1 MRYLHIGGCILFFS
15 CIIMQIFS
23 FTPITG
29 HLQIEQILDKIVTS
43 EPYTYM
49 CAILRAG
56 HIVAVVSWRDRREA
70 WSLLGGVQV
79 APADLTPPVV
89 ETFSSTLLH
98 PRPVLASGVIL
109 TCQLT
114 FHAGILPISCRVDQ
128 VVATKIYSIVIQTA
142 GPSQAVLCHYD
153 EDKHC
158 REYQKA
164 SHFP

>member
-1 MRYLHIGGCILFFS
+1 
-15 CIIMQIFS
+15 
-23 FTPITG
+23 
-29 HLQIEQILDKIVTS
+29 
-43 EPYTYM
+43 M

-56 HIVAVVSWRDRREA
+56 HIVAVVSWRGRREA

-79 APADLTPPVV
+79 APPDLTPPVV

-114 FHAGILPISCRVDQ
+114 FHAGILSISCRVDQ

-142 GPSQAVLCHYD
+142 G
-153 EDKHC
+153 
-158 REYQKA
+158 A
-164 SHFP
+164 S